1 MAQPHCHGLALGE
14 LSGHGTR
21 SSTCTGVRSTTARP
35 AVHLEIDHQL
45 ELRWLLDWQVPR
57 LGTSK
62 PARSGSAVKAGSG
75 IATEIPAKSRPG
87 LTQAWSLD
95 SSIASQ
101 AITAGLEASWSTPSL
116 RGSSPSATDESRL
129 SRRCSGH
136 ACSCRCAPPWV
147 RLIPAHHRASGI
159 SFSQPPRATG
169 TVFLPGSWLR
179 TAPRFGAFHFA

>member
-1 MAQPHCHGLALGE
+1 
-14 LSGHGTR
+14 
-21 SSTCTGVRSTTARP
+21 VRSTTARP

-116 RGSSPSATDESRL
+116 RGSSPSAMAMML
-129 SRRCSGH
+129 LGPKSGTH
-136 ACSCRCAPPWV
+136 EPTLAAGKNPLDV
-147 RLIPAHHRASGI
+147 V
-159 SFSQPPRATG
+159 ATA
-169 TVFLPGSWLR
+169 TK
-179 TAPRFGAFHFA
+179 